1 MVEWVNVAEEARVG
15 LEEVM
20 IEANEILASLPLA
33 RHNLILALL
42 LPASPQKERER
53 GGKKHSQLKRNSTLI
68 LHVTCYTYSR
78 EERQGM
84 GCQIHSIIIM

>member
-1 MVEWVNVAEEARVG
+1 MVEWVNVAKEARVG

-53 GGKKHSQLKRNSTLI
+53 KEQTWSVKRKFDTNFA
-68 LHVTCYTYSR
+68 CYMLYL
-78 EERQGM
+78 Q
-84 GCQIHSIIIM
+84 

>member
-33 RHNLILALL
+33 RHNLILAFL

-53 GGKKHSQLKRNSTLI
+53 EEGKNMVS
-68 LHVTCYTYSR
+68 
-78 EERQGM
+78 
-84 GCQIHSIIIM
+84 